1 MPIHNSDIARILNDV
16 ADLLDIQGENEFRIR
31 AYRNAARNIS
41 SVSQNISEMVKNG
54 DDLTRLHGIGKNMAE
69 KIEEIV
75 KTGSLSQLKELE
87 KKIPGDL
94 RDLMKIPALGP
105 KRVALLYK
113 ELDIKSLEELKEAAQ
128 NGRVKGIKGLGEKTE
143 KTILEEIERIQ
154 KGKVERRILLSECE
168 QIAKPLLE
176 YLKNIE
182 GVNKVEAAGS
192 YRRKKETIG
201 DLDIL
206 ITCKDDS
213 RVMEVMDSFLR
224 YEDVER
230 VLAKGETK
238 SSVVFRNEFHVDL
251 RVLPQDCYG
260 AALMYFTG
268 SKAHNV
274 EIRKLGQQ
282 KGLKI
287 SEYGA
292 FRGDERVAGVTEE
305 EIYSLIGLSYIPPEL
320 RENSGEI
327 EAAKEGKLPNLIKLE
342 DIKGD
347 LQSHTTESDGKNTL
361 EEMAYAAFERG
372 YRYLGI
378 TDHSKKVTVAHG
390 LDEKRLAK
398 QIEEIEKLNQRI
410 KGILIL
416 KSIEVDI
423 LEDGSLDLPNEILK
437 ELDIVVCSIHYNFK
451 LSRDKQTERMLKA
464 MENPYAHIIGHP
476 TGRIIGA
483 REPYDVDLERVMK
496 GAKQTGCHLEINAQP
511 DRLDLADIYIKQ
523 ARDMG
528 LKFAISTDAHATTHL
543 DFMHFGVAQARRG
556 WLEPEDVLNTR
567 SWDDLKKLLRR

>member
-1 MPIHNSDIARILNDV
+1 MPVHNSDIARILNDV
-16 ADLLDIQGENEFRIR
+16 ADLLDIQGENEFRVR
-31 AYRNAARNIS
+31 AYRNAARNITG
-41 SVSQNISEMVKNG
+41 VSQNINEMVKNG
-54 DDLTRLHGIGKNMAE
+54 EDLTELPGIGKNMAE

-75 KTGSLSQLKELE
+75 RTGSLAQLEELE
-87 KKIPGDL
+87 KKIPAEL
-94 RDLMKIPALGP
+94 LDLMKIPALGP

-113 ELDIKSLEELKEAAQ
+113 ELGVKSLEDLKEAAQ
-128 NGRVKGIKGLGEKTE
+128 KGKIKGIKGLGDKTE

-168 QIAKPLLE
+168 QIANPLLD

-182 GVNKVEAAGS
+182 GVDKIEAAGS
-192 YRRKKETIG
+192 YRRKRETIG

-206 ITCKDDS
+206 VTCKDTS
-213 RVMEVMDSFLR
+213 QVMKVMESFVR

-251 RVLPQDCYG
+251 RVVSQECYG

-274 EIRKLGQQ
+274 EVRKLGQKQ
-282 KGLKI
+282 GLKI

-292 FRGDERVAGVTEE
+292 YRGEKRVGGKTEQE
-305 EIYSLIGLSYIPPEL
+305 VYSLLGLDYIPPEL
-320 RENSGEI
+320 RENWGEI
-327 EAAKEGKLPNLIKLE
+327 EAAEKKKLPHLIELK

-361 EEMAYAAFERG
+361 EEMAHAALERG
-372 YRYLGI
+372 YQYLGI
-378 TDHSKKVTVAHG
+378 TDHSKKVTVARG

-398 QIEEIEKLNQRI
+398 QIEEIEKLNQKM

-423 LEDGSLDLPNEILK
+423 LEDGSLDLPDEILK
-437 ELDIVVCSIHYNFK
+437 ELDLVVCSIHYNFK
-451 LSRDKQTERMLKA
+451 LPREKQTSRILKA
-464 MENPYAHIIGHP
+464 MENPYIHIIGHP
-476 TGRIIGA
+476 TGRIINS
-483 REPYDVDLERVMK
+483 RQPYDVDLERVMK
-496 GAKQTGCHLEINAQP
+496 GAKETGCYLEINAQP
-511 DRLDLADIYIKQ
+511 DRLDLADIHIKKG
-523 ARDMG
+523 RDMG
-528 LKFAISTDAHATTHL
+528 VKFAISTDAHATSHL
-543 DFMHFGVAQARRG
+543 DFMRFGVAQARRG
-556 WLEPEDVLNTR
+556 WLQPEDVLNTR
-567 SWDDLKKLLRR
+567 SWDELKKLLKR